1 MPFYFK
7 GRVEVKL
14 KQKTGLTYPR
24 RRFLRAILRRLTRWL
39 IGCFGELRVEG
50 LEHLPAQGPVI
61 LAANHFHFVDPPL
74 LLAACPRQIEF
85 VAGAQRPN
93 SPGWAQI
100 FPKLWGYIP
109 AFRGGYSRSTLTG
122 AQEVL
127 KQGGVLGIFPEGG
140 SWAEFLRPARTGT
153 AYISALTGAQL
164 VPVSIIGGPELL
176 AKGRSRV
183 TLVFHPA
190 MAAPV
195 CTAKGQKRRAELDAW
210 SDDLMAQIAS
220 VLPDEQRGKFSA
232 DPDVRAAAQAASDF
246 PFEQD
251 DLRGR

>member
-1 MPFYFK
+1 VPFYFK

-122 AQEVL
+122 AQ
-127 KQGGVLGIFPEGG
+127 
-140 SWAEFLRPARTGT
+140 
-153 AYISALTGAQL
+153 L